1 MRKMI
6 LIKFNLRF
14 LTVYIFSL
22 VRERER
28 IRRKKHFV
36 GFSPKRKLPFF
47 LHKNNKMYV
56 SHISQYKFNASMYR
70 RHIQFMDVCYT
81 YRFSIESLVNYI
93 KSNREIE

>member
-22 VRERER
+22 VRKRER
-28 IRRKKHFV
+28 IRRRKHFV
-36 GFSPKRKLPFF
+36 GFSEKLPFF

-56 SHISQYKFNASMYR
+56 SHIS
-70 RHIQFMDVCYT
+70 V
-81 YRFSIESLVNYI
+81 
-93 KSNREIE
+93 